1 MMRIPKWVRALLHLY
16 PGEFRDEY
24 GGEMLADLQSRGRDE
39 GRRFRI
45 GAILDTLRTAP
56 REHGAT
62 LKQDLRYG
70 FRSLRTSPI
79 FVLPWSR

>member
-1 MMRIPKWVRALLHLY
+1 
-16 PGEFRDEY
+16 
-24 GGEMLADLQSRGRDE
+24 MLADLQSRDHVE
-39 GRRFRI
+39 GRRFRF
-45 GAILDTLRTAP
+45 GAILDTLRIAP
-56 REHGAT
+56 REHAAT